1 MREHQEE
8 TVDDIMAS
16 IGITQVDG
24 AASLAHYD
32 MAYKLLDAV
41 LAKHNRYKLEENPN
55 RVARGEEPYKLDE
68 VKQFTMCRHKGMS
81 STYVL
86 IETGLVG
93 DEGTAASFYCR
104 DYRHIAISKRGG
116 LTLLNPKRKR
126 ESLGFFNC
134 VHSLT
139 K

>member
-8 TVDDIMAS
+8 TIEDIMAS
-16 IGITQVDG
+16 IGISQVDG
-24 AASLAHYD
+24 AACPAHYD

-41 LAKHNRYKLEENPN
+41 LAKHNRHKPQFNEE

-68 VKQFTMCRHKGMS
+68 VKQFTMCHHKGMKT
-81 STYVL
+81 TYVV
-86 IETGLVG
+86 IETGLIG
-93 DEGTAASFYCR
+93 DEGSAASIFCR
-104 DYRHIAISKRGG
+104 DYRHIAIGKNGG
-116 LTLLNPKRKR
+116 LTLMNPKRKR